1 MFAGENWM
9 AFAASNAFFVK
20 QARPVPYDA
29 VILLAL
35 AALEAGSTAGPDV
48 AAHLQQVSG
57 GSGDG
62 TKCTTYAE
70 CADII
75 IGGGV
80 ADYDGVSGPITFNE
94 VGDPTEATIGIFQFD
109 DKNNNSFVRIG

>member
-1 MFAGENWM
+1 MSGTRQNGADR
-9 AFAASNAFFVK
+9 VRHR
-20 QARPVPYDA
+20 QP
-29 VILLAL
+29 
-35 AALEAGSTAGPDV
+35 

-62 TKCTTYAE
+62 TKCTSYAE

-75 IGGGV
+75 VGGGV

-94 VGDPTEATIGIFQFD
+94 VGDPTEASIGLFQYGND
-109 DKNNNSFVRIG
+109 NNYSFMNVG